1 MLLSCS
7 GIRCALPC
15 TLLQTPALLLRVTQC
30 LPPFH
35 QQYVSQTF
43 HPVSIAPALQDLV
56 TTGRLKQDDSQRFA
70 AKALN
75 TLQTAVTLEAQ
86 TPSPQAN
93 SSSSAQLANQ
103 TSSSSLLQLP
113 RGAYLWGT
121 IGSGK
126 TMLLDLFCS
135 TFPISDRQ
143 QLGLC
148 RLHFHEFMLTIHSRL
163 HSLQESVPRIKGH
176 SQFGLPVYR
185 YAPLNGHPVDLVAQS
200 IARDT
205 RVLCLDELHVTDVAD
220 ALILGQLFSAL
231 LREGTVVVFT
241 SNKPPL
247 ELYKNGLNRQ
257 YFLPFVKLVQKQLA
271 VIEVSAASDYRLQD
285 QALGEVLAMPGLRN
299 TDAQRKEGQQ
309 GVMLVGP
316 GSHDALDVMWGETAG
331 SLQTEATLNVG
342 FGRMLHVPKQL
353 SQGQQASRSSSSN
366 SSTPGPAAMLDF
378 EQVCGQQ
385 GLAPGLDQGGAL
397 GPADMVAL
405 AAAYPLLFI
414 QGIPV
419 LQWSQR
425 NEARRLVT
433 LIDTL
438 YDMRCRLECS
448 AAGKPRQIF
457 AELLD
462 HARRLGIAT
471 TSGLSS
477 ASAKLEQAEA
487 TAADLH
493 SGLRHGLA
501 ENSED
506 EEPVSLA
513 LLQEEVVMYGR
524 AISRLSEMC
533 RLQPA

>member
-1 MLLSCS
+1 MLLSGS
-7 GIRCALPC
+7 QIRRAIPR
-15 TLLQTPALLLRVTQC
+15 TLLQTSALPVGGTQC

-35 QQYVSQTF
+35 HQYVSQTF

-56 TTGRLKQDDSQRFA
+56 TTGRLKQDDSQQFA
-70 AKALN
+70 AKLLN
-75 TLQTAVTLEAQ
+75 ALQTAVTHEAQ
-86 TPSPQAN
+86 TPSPQAK
-93 SSSSAQLANQ
+93 STSSAPSANQ
-103 TSSSSLLQLP
+103 SSNSPLLQLP

-135 TFPISDRQ
+135 TFPRSDRQ

-163 HSLQESVPRIKGH
+163 HSLQESVPRIKGQSH
-176 SQFGLPVYR
+176 FGLPVYR

-205 RVLCLDELHVTDVAD
+205 KVLCLDELHVTDVAD

-231 LREGTVVVFT
+231 LREGTVIVFT

-285 QALGEVLAMPGLRN
+285 QDQALGEVLDMPGLRN

-309 GVMLVGP
+309 GIMLVGP
-316 GSHDALDVMWGETAG
+316 GSHDALDVMWAETAG
-331 SLQTEATLNVG
+331 SLQTEASLNVG
-342 FGRMLHVPKQL
+342 FGRTLRVPRQL
-353 SQGQQASRSSSSN
+353 SQGQQASRSTSSH
-366 SSTPGPAAMLDF
+366 SSTPGPAAMLHF

-448 AAGKPRQIF
+448 AAGRPRQVH
-457 AELLD
+457 LWP
-462 HARRLGIAT
+462 
-471 TSGLSS
+471 
-477 ASAKLEQAEA
+477 
-487 TAADLH
+487 
-493 SGLRHGLA
+493 
-501 ENSED
+501 ENTKKK
-506 EEPVSLA
+506 V
-513 LLQEEVVMYGR
+513 
-524 AISRLSEMC
+524 
-533 RLQPA
+533 QP

>member
-1 MLLSCS
+1 MVVDLRCTIADDLSAANTELPSGSVVLCRRPCYFSTCQACVRLIGSMLLSCS

-185 YAPLNGHPVDLVAQS
+185 S
-200 IARDT
+200 DT
-205 RVLCLDELHVTDVAD
+205 ASSQH
-220 ALILGQLFSAL
+220 L
-231 LREGTVVVFT
+231 L
-241 SNKPPL
+241 
-247 ELYKNGLNRQ
+247 
-257 YFLPFVKLVQKQLA
+257 
-271 VIEVSAASDYRLQD
+271 
-285 QALGEVLAMPGLRN
+285 
-299 TDAQRKEGQQ
+299 
-309 GVMLVGP
+309 
-316 GSHDALDVMWGETAG
+316 
-331 SLQTEATLNVG
+331 
-342 FGRMLHVPKQL
+342 
-353 SQGQQASRSSSSN
+353 
-366 SSTPGPAAMLDF
+366 
-378 EQVCGQQ
+378 
-385 GLAPGLDQGGAL
+385 
-397 GPADMVAL
+397 
-405 AAAYPLLFI
+405 
-414 QGIPV
+414 
-419 LQWSQR
+419 
-425 NEARRLVT
+425 
-433 LIDTL
+433 
-438 YDMRCRLECS
+438 
-448 AAGKPRQIF
+448 
-457 AELLD
+457 
-462 HARRLGIAT
+462 
-471 TSGLSS
+471 
-477 ASAKLEQAEA
+477 
-487 TAADLH
+487 
-493 SGLRHGLA
+493 
-501 ENSED
+501 
-506 EEPVSLA
+506 
-513 LLQEEVVMYGR
+513 
-524 AISRLSEMC
+524 
-533 RLQPA
+533 